1 MMLGIDPDH
10 SMGSR
15 SCKGKKMKKD
25 FGTKVPM
32 GESSGTDHSAKM
44 GLRQLQSL
52 VQVCTYQL
60 FIDLFPF
67 RHLQHPLGNVDPG
80 QLGGPPF
87 LPQRNTDQTGPA
99 TDVQHRT
106 LVRTHSTDKI
116 FGNQLWIIIAL
127 RCDKPRTVAFLNPAS
142 SDGSRHRIQPGNG
155 TLYWTSAETRYF
167 LEISVHANPGEPGKY
182 ALLLPP
188 PGKGA
193 QGKTRIYKLF
203 LSGGYYAFVNP
214 DE

>member
-1 MMLGIDPDH
+1 MACLTRMRKFAPTRRIGWVVMLLFLGILNGCADEADE
-10 SMGSR
+10 GR
-15 SCKGKKMKKD
+15 KLCKRFGPLCREAGEGKE
-25 FGTKVPM
+25 
-32 GESSGTDHSAKM
+32 GEIYLSVYASEGVSEVDLSG
-44 GLRQLQSL
+44 
-52 VQVCTYQL
+52 V
-60 FIDLFPF
+60 
-67 RHLQHPLGNVDPG
+67 
-80 QLGGPPF
+80 GGP
-87 LPQRNTDQTGPA
+87 
-99 TDVQHRT
+99 
-106 LVRTHSTDKI
+106 
-116 FGNQLWIIIAL
+116 
-127 RCDKPRTVAFLNPAS
+127 NPAS

-155 TLYWTSAETRYF
+155 TLYWTSSETRYF